1 MLKLKDYFLFFS
13 SSLLHHIS
21 NPKLPC
27 RRRSRKC
34 TPVCDQVRPSNQKKE
49 NFPSLIFQKKTCP
62 IQYLKRKQS
71 HYSKNK
77 IARATFSIRS
87 SPPAR
92 PPTSVRSTGDTELM
106 YSGPMFNPLNTKIIR
121 PPTYLCSEHRSAIVS
136 NWQDCKHC
144 YCQPTSA
151 QSTGGETDST
161 ATEVS
166 HDYLP
171 IFDRLLTQQL

>member
-1 MLKLKDYFLFFS
+1 MSEQVLKLKYNSLFFP
-13 SSLLHHIS
+13 SSLLYHIS

-34 TPVCDQVRPSNQKKE
+34 TPVCDQVRPSNKKTE

-71 HYSKNK
+71 DLSKNK

-92 PPTSVRSTGDTELM
+92 PPTS
-106 YSGPMFNPLNTKIIR
+106 
-121 PPTYLCSEHRSAIVS
+121 
-136 NWQDCKHC
+136 
-144 YCQPTSA
+144 A
-151 QSTGGETDST
+151 QSTG
-161 ATEVS
+161 
-166 HDYLP
+166 
-171 IFDRLLTQQL
+171 QQLSVIVSNCQQYSAIVNICQLQLKSRRKNCPHFLD

>member
-1 MLKLKDYFLFFS
+1 MFEQVLKLKDYFLFFS

-92 PPTSVRSTGDTELM
+92 PPTSVQSTGQQL
-106 YSGPMFNPLNTKIIR
+106 
-121 PPTYLCSEHRSAIVS
+121 SAIANIVKIVC
-136 NWQDCKHC
+136 NCEHCEHC
-144 YCQPTSA
+144 YCRPTSA
-151 QSTGGETDST
+151 QSTGGTNSLNF
-161 ATEVS
+161 S
-166 HDYLP
+166 
-171 IFDRLLTQQL
+171 